1 MLQHSTQRSTAQHS
15 DAFMLCYA
23 TQELAITPVVNK
35 IDLPHAQVEGTLEQ
49 MEAAFDIQP
58 DRVRRISAKTGQGA
72 AELLPALIADT
83 PPPTAARGKPLRVF
97 LFDSRFCE
105 YRGVLCLVQVLDG
118 ALLPGAQ
125 LQSASSGKVAHTGH
139 LPQMGIAS
147 S

>member
-1 MLQHSTQRSTAQHS
+1 ML
-15 DAFMLCYA
+15 
-23 TQELAITPVVNK
+23 LAAVAPCSSGS
-35 IDLPHAQVEGTLEQ
+35 AC
-49 MEAAFDIQP
+49 AA
-58 DRVRRISAKTGQGA
+58 
-72 AELLPALIADT
+72 